1 MPKVVITDGTPDDD
15 VIDGGNFQDWINGL
29 GGNDEISGGNQHD
42 VISGDGDDGGDD
54 VITGD
59 NGKDVVNG
67 DGGDDDLAGNNG
79 KDVVNGGSGRDN
91 VSGGNGKD
99 HLTAGPAT
107 PDDSDDFM
115 GPNHITGGNG
125 KDVIV
130 SSFAFCFEDDEE
142 SDSDDGSDDQNST
155 VLVCPISDIMTGGR
169 APDTFVFYDSHGAD
183 TITDFWKD
191 TIDLSGLELANGFDD
206 LSYANN
212 ADGDA
217 VIDTTEGTIT
227 LLGVDASEIEADMFL
242 F

>member
-1 MPKVVITDGTPDDD
+1 MPKVEVTDGTPGDD
-15 VIDGGNFQDWINGL
+15 VINGGNAQDWINGL
-29 GGNDEISGGNQHD
+29 GGDDEISGGNQHD
-42 VISGDGDDGGDD
+42 VLSGDGDGRGND

-67 DGGDDDLAGNNG
+67 DGGNDDLSGNNG
-79 KDVVNGGSGRDN
+79 KDKVNGGSGSDN

-99 HLTAGPAT
+99 HLTAGPT
-107 PDDSDDFM
+107 DNDDSDDVL
-115 GPNHITGGNG
+115 GPNYLTGGNG

-130 SSFAFCFEDDEE
+130 SSFAFCFEEEEE
-142 SDSDDGSDDQNST
+142 SDSDDGSDADVT

-169 APDTFVFYDSHGAD
+169 APDTFVFFGSHGAD

-191 TIDLSGLELANGFDD
+191 TIDLTGLQLANGFDD

-212 ADGDA
+212 ADGDV

-227 LLGVDASEIEADMFL
+227 LLGVDASEVEADMFL